1 MPILER
7 RPLLLAAAAIAALA
21 PAAPGQAQPAAA
33 ATWPSRPIRLVVP
46 YAAGGGTDILARAVA
61 EALRPALPQPIV
73 VENRAGA
80 AGVVGSEAVA
90 RADPDGHTLLAVVS
104 THVMNRHSMASPI
117 PFDPVRDFAPVAM
130 LTRNSMVLAAGTA
143 QPFADLR
150 DMLERARREP
160 GRVGTGSTEALSSFL
175 GQELARRT
183 GLEMPDVQYRSGGP
197 LMNDIVAGHLP
208 VGWTSTASVT
218 PHVQT
223 GRIRILATAGP
234 TRTPFFPDAP
244 TLGEAGIPGIAL
256 SGWVAL
262 LGPAALPGAIAA
274 RLHELLVPVFAD
286 PAFQH
291 RLRTLG
297 IEPDLRPAEALLAEM
312 RREDAYWAAAA
323 RAGTLKAPG

>member
-1 MPILER
+1 MPIPGRR
-7 RPLLLAAAAIAALA
+7 RPLLAAVTTAVLA
-21 PAAPGQAQPAAA
+21 PAAPGRAQPAAA
-33 ATWPSRPIRLVVP
+33 AWPGRPIRLVVP
-46 YAAGGGTDILARAVA
+46 YAAGGGTDILARALA
-61 EALRPALPQPIV
+61 EALRPSLPQPIV

-130 LTRNSMVLAAGTA
+130 LTRNSMVLASGTS
-143 QPFADLR
+143 QPFADFR
-150 DMLERARREP
+150 GMLERARREP
-160 GRVGTGSTEALSSFL
+160 GRVGTGSTEALSSFI
-175 GQELARRT
+175 GQELARRA
-183 GLEMPDVQYRSGGP
+183 GVEMPDVQYRSGAP

-223 GRIRILATAGP
+223 GRIRVLAAAGS

-244 TLGEAGIPGIAL
+244 TLGEAGISGIAL
-256 SGWVAL
+256 AGWVAL
-262 LGPAALPGAIAA
+262 LGPASLPAAIAS
-274 RLHELLVPVFAD
+274 RLHELLRPVFSD

-291 RLRTLG
+291 RLGTLG

-312 RREDAYWAAAA
+312 RREDAFWAAAA